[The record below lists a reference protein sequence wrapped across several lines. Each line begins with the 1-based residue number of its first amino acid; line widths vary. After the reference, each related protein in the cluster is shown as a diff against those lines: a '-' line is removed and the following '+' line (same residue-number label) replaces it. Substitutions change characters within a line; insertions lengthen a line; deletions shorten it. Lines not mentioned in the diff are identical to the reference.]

1 MVVDTNVLGGA
12 LLKQGGAS
20 RRVVRAC
27 LPGGYQPLIGAALF
41 AEYENVLANPD
52 DRIARRQA

>member
-1 MVVDTNVLGGA
+1 